1 MQGMCFGIEIMP
13 STDCAKSSR
22 VRLLL
27 VDDDE
32 RVLNQMSLLL
42 SGEFE
47 IAGRAHDGEQMVSD
61 VERLNPDVI
70 VADISMPGLDGIDA
84 TRMIL
89 GRHPGA
95 LVILFTM
102 HQESDVVHRALEA
115 GARGYVYKLRGIDD
129 VIKAIHS
136 VLRGEDFVSSGCLN

>member
-1 MQGMCFGIEIMP
+1 MQGMCFGTEIMP

-42 SGEFE
+42 SDEFE
-47 IAGRAHDGEQMVSD
+47 IAGRSHDGEQMVTD

-89 GRHPGA
+89 GRHPDA

-102 HQESDVVHRALEA
+102 HQEPDVVHRALEA
-115 GARGYVYKLRGIDD
+115 GARGYVYKLQGIDD

>member
-1 MQGMCFGIEIMP
+1 MRGMSLGTETML
-13 STDCAKSSR
+13 STGGAKTSR

-32 RVLNQMSLLL
+32 RLLNHMSLLL

-47 IAGRAHDGEQMVSD
+47 IAGRSHDAEQMVTD

-70 VADISMPGLDGIDA
+70 VADVSMPSLDGIDA
-84 TRMIL
+84 MRMIL
-89 GRHPGA
+89 GRHPDA
-95 LVILFTM
+95 LIIMFTM
-102 HQESDVVHRALEA
+102 HPESDVVHRALEA
-115 GARGYVYKLRGIDD
+115 GARGYVYKLQGIDD

-136 VLRGEDFVSSGCLN
+136 VLRGEVFVSSSCLN

>member
-1 MQGMCFGIEIMP
+1 MQGMCFGTEIMP

-42 SGEFE
+42 SDEFE
-47 IAGRAHDGEQMVSD
+47 IAGRAHDGEQMVTD

-89 GRHPGA
+89 GRHRCLGA
-95 LVILFTM
+95 CTRTLG
-102 HQESDVVHRALEA
+102 HQP
-115 GARGYVYKLRGIDD
+115 
-129 VIKAIHS
+129 
-136 VLRGEDFVSSGCLN
+136 